1 MKKLII
7 SARRQ
12 NNQAVFFR
20 GYLDKRDMTEFQDLA
35 ADFSSYP
42 KKTALD
48 KIEFLKIFYEGL
60 SDWKIE
66 EITC

>member
-1 MKKLII
+1 
-7 SARRQ
+7 
-12 NNQAVFFR
+12 
-20 GYLDKRDMTEFQDLA
+20 MTEFQDLA

-60 SDWKIE
+60 LDWKIE